1 MRNNQPVTQH
11 EINLGDDDLIFSKT
25 DGKGQITQINHTFV
39 NISGFSEAELL
50 GKPHNIVRHPDMP
63 VEAFADF
70 WETLR
75 IGRTWTGL
83 VKNRCKNGDHYWVVA
98 NATPIIENGKVI
110 AYTSVRHKP
119 TRSQID
125 VAENAYRLFR
135 EAEAK
140 GMRIYQ
146 GRVVRD
152 NLSWR
157 IKNMLLKFKIG
168 TRLAGLISLG
178 VLVAIILAVQG
189 LQGLNASQQSLKT
202 VYENRMQPLQNLA
215 VMNEL
220 IGDSVNELKGMLDE
234 LAKSKTGSE
243 SNSDTLQT
251 IDKNTAEIKDR
262 WKTYMVSSLTEDE
275 KRLAE
280 RFDDTYKK
288 FEAAIMLPGLEALRT
303 GRTGEAGKLVG
314 LVEHSYLPVD
324 EHLEA
329 LKNHLL
335 TMTESEYKAGLSRY
349 ETAQTLTFGLLGGS
363 MAILI
368 WLGIAITRS
377 ITRPLAQALG
387 VFDKIS
393 NGQLDSVIDVEGDD
407 EVSLVLLGLKAM
419 QTRLSSNVAEIR
431 MIVEDAVSGDFSAK
445 MCLDG
450 KQGSDLQIA
459 QLLNQLTETTE
470 VALQDISRVAGAL
483 ANGDLSQ
490 TIIKAYPGLF
500 GETKDGINGTV
511 EALSKIVSE
520 VTSSAGELLN
530 ASEQISATSQ
540 SLAQSAS
547 EQAAS
552 VDETSASIE
561 EMAAS
566 VNQNAENARITEGMA
581 SQASREAIEGG
592 EAVKHTV
599 SAMKLIASKIG
610 IIDDIAYQT
619 NMLALNAAIEAA
631 RAGDHGKGFA
641 VVAAEVRKLAERSQI
656 AAQEI
661 GELAESSVMT
671 AESAGKLLD
680 AIVPSIARTSDL
692 VQEIAAASQEQSTGA
707 GQINTAMNQMSQLT
721 QQNASA
727 SEELAATA
735 EEMTGQSEQLQLLMS
750 FFRMTGEQSPNERAA
765 YSNRRQT
772 TKKTLYTKKPKFH
785 ENSEPE
791 FDLNHF
797 ERF

>member
-1 MRNNQPVTQH
+1 
-11 EINLGDDDLIFSKT
+11 
-25 DGKGQITQINHTFV
+25 
-39 NISGFSEAELL
+39 
-50 GKPHNIVRHPDMP
+50 
-63 VEAFADF
+63 
-70 WETLR
+70 
-75 IGRTWTGL
+75 
-83 VKNRCKNGDHYWVVA
+83 
-98 NATPIIENGKVI
+98 
-110 AYTSVRHKP
+110 
-119 TRSQID
+119 
-125 VAENAYRLFR
+125 
-135 EAEAK
+135 
-140 GMRIYQ
+140 
-146 GRVVRD
+146 
-152 NLSWR
+152 
-157 IKNMLLKFKIG
+157 
-168 TRLAGLISLG
+168 LAGMIGLG
-178 VLVAIILAVQG
+178 VLVAAILAVQG
-189 LQGLNASQQSLKT
+189 LVGLNSSQQSLKT

-220 IGDSVNELKGMLDE
+220 LGDNANEIKAILDE
-234 LAKSKTGSE
+234 MSKNKSSSE
-243 SNSDTLQT
+243 SNSETLKT
-251 IDKNTAEIKDR
+251 IEKNSAEIKDR
-262 WKTYMVSSLTEDE
+262 WKKYITSSLTPDE
-275 KRLAE
+275 KILAE
-280 RFDDTYKK
+280 RFNDTHEK
-288 FEAAIMLPGLEALRT
+288 FNATVMTPGLEALHT
-303 GRTGEAGKLVG
+303 GRMGEAGKLAG
-314 LVEHSYLPVD
+314 LVESSYQPVD
-324 EHLEA
+324 DHLEA
-329 LKNHLL
+329 LKNQLL
-335 TMTESEYKAGLSRY
+335 TMTESEYKAGVSRF
-349 ETAQTLTFGLLGGS
+349 ESAQIVTVGLLAGAI
-363 MAILI
+363 AILI
-368 WLGIAITRS
+368 WLGIVVTRS
-377 ITRPLAQALG
+377 ITRPLAQAIA

-393 NGQLDSVIDVEGDD
+393 NGQLNSVIDAEGED
-407 EVSLVLLGLKAM
+407 EASQVLLGLKAM
-419 QTRLSSNVAEIR
+419 QTRLGSNVAEIR
-431 MIVEDAVSGDFSAK
+431 MIVEDAVNGDFSTK
-445 MCLDG
+445 MSLDS

-459 QLLNQLTETTE
+459 QLLNQLTDTTE

-530 ASEQISATSQ
+530 ASEQISSTSQ

-552 VDETSASIE
+552 VDESSASIE

-581 SQASREAIEGG
+581 SQASREAIAGG

-661 GELAESSVMT
+661 GELAENSVMT

-680 AIVPSIARTSDL
+680 AIVPSIAKTSDL
-692 VQEIAAASQEQSTGA
+692 VQEIAAASQEQSAGA
-707 GQINTAMNQMSQLT
+707 GQINTAMSQMSQLT

-750 FFRMTGEQSPNERAA
+750 FFRMTGEQSPSQRVA

-785 ENSEPE
+785 ENNEPE